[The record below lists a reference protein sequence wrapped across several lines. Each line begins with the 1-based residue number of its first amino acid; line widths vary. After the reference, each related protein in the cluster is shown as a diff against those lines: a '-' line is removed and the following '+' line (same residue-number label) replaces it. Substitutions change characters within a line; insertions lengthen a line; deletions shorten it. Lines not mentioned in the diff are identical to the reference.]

1 MSDFILPGGR
11 GVVVIA
17 RDLPVVLWEGLTADQ
32 QAAAIAKYKPEIDG
46 DWISH
51 AEYFTYE
58 PDSFV
63 IIAGEL
69 FDLDAEATAISESD
83 LVGRFDRYLP
93 SSDDGAS
100 VIYFSVVRRFD
111 VPYLA
116 AFRVEHVK

>member
-1 MSDFILPGGR
+1 M
-11 GVVVIA
+11 VVIA
-17 RDLPVVLWEGLTADQ
+17 RDLPVVLWEGLTPEQ

-46 DWISH
+46 EWESH

-63 IIAGEL
+63 IIAGEV

>member
-1 MSDFILPGGR
+1 MSDFILPGDR
-11 GVVVIA
+11 GVTVID
-17 RDLPVVLWEGLTADQ
+17 RGLPVVLWEGLTADQ

-46 DWISH
+46 DWSSH

-63 IIAGEL
+63 IIAGEV